1 MLPRERIFVVQGVSR
16 RKAAKSCLRARP
28 KCTQKAYGRGAA
40 LSDISRGGCKD
51 WSEREEGWRG
61 GERRERCKER
71 DNNKWLARRRMLDLH
86 EKIDGLEEGDA
97 CSVCSWPVRLANPPP
112 SLWIIYFRRPKL
124 VAVLI
129 DAFCQ
134 KYLAVWQRWKHLT
147 RRKLDSRE
155 EEDVLGR

>member
-1 MLPRERIFVVQGVSR
+1 MLPRERIFVQGVSR

-40 LSDISRGGCKD
+40 LSDTSRGGCKD
-51 WSEREEGWRG
+51 WSEKKAGRVERG
-61 GERRERCKER
+61 GGRRERCKEW

-97 CSVCSWPVRLANPPP
+97 CSVYSWPVRAVLTSPP

-124 VAVLI
+124 VACRSAYRWCTLI
-129 DAFCQ
+129 KNFSGTSI
-134 KYLAVWQRWKHLT
+134 L
-147 RRKLDSRE
+147 E
-155 EEDVLGR
+155 